1 VPLENATETQPTN
14 MQKLLSTAIALI
26 LAANGAAAQATGG
39 EQAGIERFNEAL
51 RQATLH
57 MDNAATLSLWEESGV
72 SLLPAAAPITGKR
85 ALAAFLDRA
94 TSSMSNAKM
103 RSFTLEC
110 FDLHVSG
117 DWASEWCTEHQ
128 IVDLA
133 GGKQFD
139 GRGKMLL
146 VLHRGP
152 AGAWRIQNEMWN
164 EAAKAQ

>member
-1 VPLENATETQPTN
+1 

-26 LAANGAAAQATGG
+26 LAVHGVAAQSVAA
-39 EQAGIERFNEAL
+39 EKAGIERFNEAL

-57 MDNAATLSLWEESGV
+57 MDNAATLSLWEETGV
-72 SLLPAAAPITGKR
+72 SLLPATAPITGKR
-85 ALAAFLDRA
+85 ALAAFLDRV
-94 TSSMSNAKM
+94 TSSMSSAKM
-103 RSFTLEC
+103 QSFALEC

-133 GGKQFD
+133 DGKQFD

-152 AGAWRIQNEMWN
+152 AGAWRIQTEMWN

>member
-1 VPLENATETQPTN
+1 

-26 LAANGAAAQATGG
+26 LAVHGVAAQSVAA
-39 EQAGIERFNEAL
+39 EKAGIERFNEAL

-57 MDNAATLSLWEESGV
+57 MDNAATLSLWEETGV
-72 SLLPAAAPITGKR
+72 SLLPATAPITGKR
-85 ALAAFLDRA
+85 ALAAFLDRV
-94 TSSMSNAKM
+94 TSSMSSAKM
-103 RSFTLEC
+103 QSFALEC

-128 IVDLA
+128 IVNLA
-133 GGKQFD
+133 DGKQFD

-152 AGAWRIQNEMWN
+152 AGAWRIQTEMWN